1 MKIDKI
7 LSIPKSFWVSLHFF
21 TLRDALKLPILVRYN
36 TKIQSLRGEIK
47 VLGGVNQGM
56 LSIGFGSVGLYD
68 KRYQRSV
75 LQLDGNIKL
84 YGNSKV
90 SLGHGSRISVGK
102 NGCVTFGKNFINTA
116 HMNICCVDSIVF
128 GDDVVTSWETL
139 VMDTDWHSVRN
150 TKNNEVGCCTKP
162 IVIGSGVW
170 LCTKSMV
177 LKGSNI
183 PNGCIVGA
191 NSLVVGCFNEE
202 NCLIAGNPGQVRK
215 KHVTMNRDY

>member
-1 MKIDKI
+1 
-7 LSIPKSFWVSLHFF
+7 
-21 TLRDALKLPILVRYN
+21 
-36 TKIQSLRGEIK
+36 
-47 VLGGVNQGM
+47 M

-170 LCTKSMV
+170 LCTKSMGP
-177 LKGSNI
+177 LGYRYRCTTTTRLRQSAQRAT
-183 PNGCIVGA
+183 PSQPA
-191 NSLVVGCFNEE
+191 HRLPRHF
-202 NCLIAGNPGQVRK
+202 
-215 KHVTMNRDY
+215 